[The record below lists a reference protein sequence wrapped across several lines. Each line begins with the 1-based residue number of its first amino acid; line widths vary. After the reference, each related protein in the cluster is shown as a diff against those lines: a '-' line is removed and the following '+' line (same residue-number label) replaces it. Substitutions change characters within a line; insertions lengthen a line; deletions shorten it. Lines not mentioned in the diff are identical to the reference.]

1 MRPSALLGLASCG
14 AALNVLLNNDDGFA
28 ASNIRELYRL
38 LRADGHDGKT
48 IEQFNCTQFS
58 LTLL

>member
-1 MRPSALLGLASCG
+1 MRPSFLLGLASCG
-14 AALNVLLNNDDGFA
+14 AALNILLNNDDGFA

-48 IEQFNCTQFS
+48 VGLFNCI
-58 LTLL
+58 